1 VQWSICAY
9 ETSPNGWSFF
19 QVLDLLNRGE
29 SRRFFP
35 SPWWRWAASR
45 MRIWRV
51 KKATW
56 IGCCLGSV
64 LDYVG
69 LSVSPFFTLRYVELW
84 WNVETFPKKASKIL
98 QEYYEKI
105 HPWIL
110 QARYMKIWCDLVRV
124 WAVTSTHQ
132 QGNFNMFAPM
142 IAMDDWVTECNSVVY
157 CTRARPQRCKSSAR
171 LLRLALLHPGVRITW
186 NSRREGQRLMRP

>member
-1 VQWSICAY
+1 MQWSICAY
-9 ETSPNGWSFF
+9 ETSPNGRSFF
-19 QVLDLLNRGE
+19 QVLDLLNQGE

-35 SPWWRWAASR
+35 SPWWRWAASG

-56 IGCCLGSV
+56 MGCCLGSV

-69 LSVSPFFTLRYVELW
+69 LSVSPFYLEICWTLMKCRDLSSKPLRYFRS
-84 WNVETFPKKASKIL
+84 TMK
-98 QEYYEKI
+98 KI

-142 IAMDDWVTECNSVVY
+142 IAMDDWVQFCSLLY
-157 CTRARPQRCKSSAR
+157 QSSTA
-171 LLRLALLHPGVRITW
+171 AL
-186 NSRREGQRLMRP
+186 